1 MAVPGDLG
9 VIGWYGGGPGEAYA
23 DSRRAAR
30 VGRFTC
36 EVDELQTPYVYPQE
50 NGNRVDARW
59 LELRASDGH
68 GLRVEGQPQF
78 DFAAR
83 RWTSESLDAA
93 RHTTDLVPDDV
104 IHLNVDIGQTGLGS
118 GSCGPEVAAAY
129 QLWPRAAQL
138 AVVFRPLPAADSMA
152 GH

>member
-1 MAVPGDLG
+1 M
-9 VIGWYGGGPGEAYA
+9 
-23 DSRRAAR
+23 
-30 VGRFTC
+30 
-36 EVDELQTPYVYPQE
+36 QTPYVYPQE

-59 LELRASDGH
+59 VELRAPDGH

-129 QLWPRAAQL
+129 QLWPRAAEL
-138 AVVFRPLPAADSMA
+138 TVVFRPLPAADSMA
-152 GH
+152 GHSDTESAIRSVKRGPTPTDRSSAPKGPRFNDALGSDK